1 MFIYDLSLDELIL
14 CLFVLILSVNIF
26 YVIFELFKSK
36 ILKLIYSYWCVNFI
50 YKWSMSHEC
59 KNKYI
64 GSRMQE

>member
-36 ILKLIYSYWCVNFI
+36 ILKLIYSY
-50 YKWSMSHEC
+50 
-59 KNKYI
+59 
-64 GSRMQE
+64 